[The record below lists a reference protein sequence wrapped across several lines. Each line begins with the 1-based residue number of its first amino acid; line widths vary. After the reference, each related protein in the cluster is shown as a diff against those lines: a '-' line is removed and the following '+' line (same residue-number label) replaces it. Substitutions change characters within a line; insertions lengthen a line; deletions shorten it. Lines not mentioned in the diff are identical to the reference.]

1 MPRYTLSA
9 NQGQFDALFSLLD
22 RNDETS
28 ADVWT
33 LVRMLATNHQMYQEV
48 LSLNQAQESSGM
60 ISWEKVFEDASLY
73 KQIYKQEIIM
83 AVMEASN
90 SGDSKRVMFVEEQ
103 KIAAAYATAA
113 VAASTGQQAGSAPQE
128 QEESKESP

>member
-73 KQIYKQEIIM
+73 KQIYTQEIIM

-90 SGDSKRVMFVEEQ
+90 SGDSKRVMFVEE
-103 KIAAAYATAA
+103 
-113 VAASTGQQAGSAPQE
+113 
-128 QEESKESP
+128 